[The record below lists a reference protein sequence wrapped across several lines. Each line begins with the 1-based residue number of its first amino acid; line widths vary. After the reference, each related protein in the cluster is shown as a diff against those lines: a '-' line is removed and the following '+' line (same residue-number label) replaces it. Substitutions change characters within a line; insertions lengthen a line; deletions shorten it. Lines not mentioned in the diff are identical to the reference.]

1 MEEQLTLANTELKIK
16 YQKIRLVDEK
26 IKEADYSVKR
36 RRGTLITLQKMD
48 ENRTERFGYQKNDK
62 RKVDLYKNVNEGK
75 KKYMEKR
82 KLDFQRKLFEFKKTV
97 NNLEERGLN
106 AQNKA
111 GDQKTRICEVIKKCI
126 IEKEHIK
133 EIL

>member
-1 MEEQLTLANTELKIK
+1 MANTELNIK

-26 IKEADYSVKR
+26 IKEADFAVKR

-48 ENRTERFGYQKNDK
+48 ENRTERCVYEKNGK
-62 RKVDLYKNVNEGK
+62 RKVDIYKNVNEGK

-82 KLDFQRKLFEFKKTV
+82 KLDFQRKLFEFKRTV
-97 NNLEERGLN
+97 KYLEERESK
-106 AQNKA
+106 AQHIV
-111 GDQKTRICEVIKKCI
+111 GDKKRRISEVIQKCI

-133 EIL
+133 SVL